1 MTTRPAEGYTRLQI
15 ALHWIIAVLVAGQIL
30 FGEAMQKFVDAAEEG
45 VTLTA
50 TDSFLASVHYW
61 AGIAVLVLAVVR
73 LGARLTFGA
82 PAHAGRASPMQV
94 RAAGAVHGAFY
105 VLLFAMP
112 ILGLMA
118 FYFGDPWGPIH
129 TLGKPV
135 LVVLIAGHA
144 LIALYNQFV
153 RRDGTLMRILISA
166 DKT

>member
-61 AGIAVLVLAVVR
+61 AGIAVLV
-73 LGARLTFGA
+73 
-82 PAHAGRASPMQV
+82 
-94 RAAGAVHGAFY
+94 AFY
-105 VLLFAMP
+105 VLVVAMP
-112 ILGLMA
+112 ILELMA
-118 FYFGDPWGPIH
+118 FFFGAACSAIH